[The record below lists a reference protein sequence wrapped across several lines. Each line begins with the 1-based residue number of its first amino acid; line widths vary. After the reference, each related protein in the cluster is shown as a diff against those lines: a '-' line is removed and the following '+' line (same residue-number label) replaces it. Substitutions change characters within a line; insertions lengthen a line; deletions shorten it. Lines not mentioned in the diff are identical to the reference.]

1 MKTFILCAGLG
12 TRLRPYTHSIPKT
25 SMPFLNLPLLCY
37 NWFYLEKL
45 GVKNF
50 YLNSHL
56 FPETLKQ
63 LTESLKKEGQKI
75 KQVFESH
82 SLDSAGGLYN
92 REKDLI
98 SNPSFLYMNGDSL
111 FFPSR
116 LALLFE
122 FKNILSKD
130 SLGTFFTVPFPKDE
144 EISGAFWLN
153 KEGIIQS
160 IGDISPTP
168 SLRPVKFVGL
178 AHFSSEIF
186 KSIDSSSKH
195 IFHDVMIPL
204 LKTNKFKA
212 FVDEEGFIFEGGS
225 EAGLLEATET
235 SLQHLFSSSP
245 SSLKEI
251 LLEIFRRFDPKDE
264 RVGIRQGKEWQ
275 KKNKSFLLCPKE
287 INQKDLKIES
297 FAVLG
302 KDIHVESQ
310 SFLKKS
316 ILSGRFN
323 WRGSLENKIVIK
335 F

>member
-1 MKTFILCAGLG
+1 MKAFILCAGLG

-45 GVKNF
+45 RVKNF

-63 LTESLKKEGQKI
+63 LTEDLKKEEQKI

-92 REKDLI
+92 RAEDLK
-98 SNPSFLYMNGDSL
+98 SEPSFFYMNGDSL
-111 FFPSR
+111 FFPSC
-116 LALLFE
+116 LSLLSD
-122 FKNILSKD
+122 FKNSLLQD
-130 SLGTFFTVPFPKDE
+130 SLGTFFTVPFPKNE
-144 EISGAFWLN
+144 KISGAFWVD

-160 IGDISPTP
+160 IGDTSPAP
-168 SLRPVKFVGL
+168 SLKPVKFVGL
-178 AHFSSEIF
+178 AHFSSDIF
-186 KSIDSSSKH
+186 KSIDSTSKH

-204 LKTNKFKA
+204 LKTKKFKA

-225 EAGLLEATET
+225 EKGLLEATET
-235 SLQHLFSSSP
+235 SLQYLFSSSSTP
-245 SSLKEI
+245 LKEI
-251 LLEIFRRFDPKDE
+251 LLEIFKRFDPKDE
-264 RVGIRQGKEWQ
+264 KVGIHQGKEWQ
-275 KKNKSFLLCPKE
+275 KNNKSFLLYPKE
-287 INQKDLKIES
+287 IQKENLEIEG

-302 KDIHVESQ
+302 KDIHVEPQ
-310 SFLKKS
+310 SFFKKS
-316 ILSGRFN
+316 ILSGKLN